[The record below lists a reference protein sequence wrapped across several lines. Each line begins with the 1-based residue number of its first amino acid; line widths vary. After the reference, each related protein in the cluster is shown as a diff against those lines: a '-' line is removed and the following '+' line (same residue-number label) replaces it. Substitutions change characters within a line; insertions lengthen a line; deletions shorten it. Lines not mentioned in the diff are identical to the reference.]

1 MMMYVFVQVYEVV
14 RPLISLLAL
23 DCTML
28 QNFEALMALTN
39 LAGFSERLRSAVT
52 H

>member
-1 MMMYVFVQVYEVV
+1 MV
-14 RPLISLLAL
+14 RPLVSLLAL

-39 LAGFSERLRSAVT
+39 LAGISERLRLAIINQKFKEIVDYYK
-52 H
+52 